1 MLWTELAARLARE
14 IADGRRP
21 EGEALPGVRVV
32 ARDEGCSPATAA
44 RAYTALRDYGVLHGT
59 PRSAFVVA
67 PHGAARAAA
76 WEERAAAALGTR
88 ADAAA
93 RYTSADAGA
102 LTAEPGAV
110 RAGADAGPWAAE
122 PGALRVA
129 GSDDPALDLLL
140 RHSGGAARLAPG
152 ARGSVPG
159 LEQLARGVADAAAVH
174 LLDLVSGRWN
184 EGFARSALAGQPVVL
199 VHLWRREQGL
209 VVSRGNP
216 KHIRAVADLAAHRI
230 AWRPPGAGSRLLL
243 ERLMLQ
249 EGIAPRPEH
258 GVRAESHLAVA
269 AAVAAGAA
277 DAGLAVRAVAD
288 SLGLDWIPVTT
299 EWFELAMADGSRSAV
314 DPLLDVLASTS
325 VHARLAALPGYDLAM
340 TGETRKAG

>member
-1 MLWTELAARLARE
+1 MGWADVADRVAREIAAGRRAEGERLPGVRRLARE
-14 IADGRRP
+14 A
-21 EGEALPGVRVV
+21 
-32 ARDEGCSPATAA
+32 GCSAGTAA
-44 RAYTALRDYGVLHGT
+44 RAYSALRDAGLIAGA
-59 PRSAFVVA
+59 PRSSFVVA
-67 PHGAARAAA
+67 PGAGDRAGSWNLGASRWGAVVAGGAPLHGA
-76 WEERAAAALGTR
+76 G
-88 ADAAA
+88 
-93 RYTSADAGA
+93 SHGA
-102 LTAEPGAV
+102 PGADL
-110 RAGADAGPWAAE
+110 GARSTV
-122 PGALRVA
+122 LLA